1 VDEIA
6 ARVSAVALVA
16 LVAGIVQ
23 GWPFL
28 IPLAV
33 AAVGGSYAVQ
43 LAIDDARLDTAA
55 PVVAVG
61 LLLAAELAYWSLD
74 ERTRTSGDPGQGF
87 RRLAFVALVGAAA
100 LVVASALL
108 AVVDEVRASGLGLD
122 LVGAIAAV
130 AVVVTVL
137 ATARGQPS
145 KGS

>member
-1 VDEIA
+1 MG

-23 GWPFL
+23 GWPSL

-33 AAVGGSYAVQ
+33 AAVAGSYAVQ

-87 RRLAFVALVGAAA
+87 RRLTFVALVAAAA

-108 AVVDEVRASGLGLD
+108 AVVDEVRAGGLALD

-137 ATARGQPS
+137 ATAHGQPN